1 MFDLF
6 SFKQNTPLQ
15 DVNRNI
21 QLFADG
27 QSSKDSSVLI
37 EVLFNFSFCQS
48 NGFTKPR
55 F

>member
-37 EVLFNFSFCQS
+37 EEIGRASCRERV
-48 NGFTKPR
+48 
-55 F
+55 